1 MRYFV
6 LFLQNLLIKYVFSI
20 VTNQRGY
27 LVQAANDRDLH
38 DWLYAINPLLAGQI
52 KSKTARAR
60 PAPNQQQ
67 NTAQANGHAPSVK
80 EE

>member
-1 MRYFV
+1 
-6 LFLQNLLIKYVFSI
+6 LQAVKVPNSFSI

-27 LVQAANDRDLH
+27 LVQTANDRDLH

-67 NTAQANGHAPSVK
+67 PNIAQANGHAPSVK